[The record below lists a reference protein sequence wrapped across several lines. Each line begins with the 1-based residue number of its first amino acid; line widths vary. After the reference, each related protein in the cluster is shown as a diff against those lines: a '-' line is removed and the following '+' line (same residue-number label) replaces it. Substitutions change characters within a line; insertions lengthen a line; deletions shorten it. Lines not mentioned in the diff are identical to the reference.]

1 MITNHRL
8 SLVDVSWGQTV
19 RDLVSLTKPG
29 VAGLLVFTA
38 LATAWVA
45 SGPWTSPARLVFLAL
60 AGGLTSGGAAAL
72 NQYLER
78 DIDARMPRTAGRPLP
93 AGRLTAPA
101 VALVWG
107 LFLCTA
113 GLSISAMTLP
123 PLATAFILLGLI
135 IYVPLYTWLLKRRT
149 PWNVVIGG
157 AAGSCP
163 VLAGWATMRGDWPLM
178 PLALAAVVYFWSPV
192 HFWSYAMVH
201 RESYRR
207 AGIPMLPA
215 VIGLRATP
223 PFIFAHAVLVVLAAW
238 VALSG
243 LGAGVV
249 GLGGL
254 VFLSA
259 CLALWRQPTSRVA
272 LKVYRASNA
281 YLALVF
287 LSLMMIR

>member
-8 SLVDVSWGQTV
+8 SFVDVSWAQTV
-19 RDLVSLTKPG
+19 RDMVSLTKPG

-45 SGPWTSPARLVFLAL
+45 SGPWISPARLVFLAL

-78 DIDARMPRTAGRPLP
+78 DLDARMPRTADRPLP
-93 AGRLTAPA
+93 AGRLTTPA

-113 GLSISAMTLP
+113 GLLISAMTLP
-123 PLATAFILLGLI
+123 PLATAFILLGLV

-157 AAGSCP
+157 AAGSFP

-178 PLALAAVVYFWSPV
+178 PLALAAAVYFWSPV

-201 RESYRR
+201 REGYRR

-215 VIGLRATP
+215 VIGLQATP
-223 PFIFAHAVLVVLAAW
+223 PFILAHAVLVVLAAW
-238 VALSG
+238 IALSG
-243 LGAGVV
+243 FAAVIV

-254 VFLSA
+254 VFLGA
-259 CLALWRQPTSRVA
+259 CLALWRRPVPRMA
-272 LKVYRASNA
+272 LKVYRVSNA

-287 LSLMMIR
+287 LSLVIR